1 MELLKTEEIIHIN
14 LTLTAKGKL
23 HGWGKLGKCELGD
36 VNFTNEKYVS
46 TRPLEEY
53 YINSYFSYS
62 VSFIPPTRKRS
73 IQMFFYF
80 NKIGKCTGVLINF
93 GKGQFSAK
101 NKKEWIDILKN
112 WLIENGYAEEL

>member
-1 MELLKTEEIIHIN
+1 MKLLKTEEIIHIN
-14 LTLTAKGKL
+14 LTLTDKGKL

-36 VNFTNEKYVS
+36 VDFTNHKDVCI
-46 TRPLEEY
+46 RPLEEY
-53 YINSYFSYS
+53 YTNAYFSYS
-62 VSFIPPTRKRS
+62 VFFIPPTRKSS
-73 IQMFFYF
+73 IPMIFDF
-80 NKIGKCTGVLINF
+80 NKIGKCIGVSINL